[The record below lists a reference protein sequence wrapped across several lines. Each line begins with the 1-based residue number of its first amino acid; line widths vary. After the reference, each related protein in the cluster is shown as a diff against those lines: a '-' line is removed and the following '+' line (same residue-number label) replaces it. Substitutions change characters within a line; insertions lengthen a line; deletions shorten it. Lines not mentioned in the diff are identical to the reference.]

1 MADKQNL
8 SILGFYNYDASI
20 FDNLELP
27 DNIDK
32 SLVIDNILLD
42 NAELS
47 LVYTDFDFMKYAIG
61 SWSRSELDIWYRLN
75 KAFNEEYNPLWNVD
89 ENTTESRTIN
99 RQGTDSKDISGS
111 NQSNS
116 SNTITNNTDL
126 DSTTTNSI
134 KGFNS
139 DTWAEHDKNVLDS
152 SQSDTGS
159 NVGVVSGTEASNEE
173 GSHAENITE
182 TFNRKR
188 GGNIGVTM
196 SQQLLQA
203 ELDTRPKL
211 NIYKYISKSFKKRF
225 CNMIY

>member
-1 MADKQNL
+1 MADKQFL
-8 SILGFYNYDASI
+8 SILGLYNYDNSI

-27 DNIDK
+27 ANIDK

-61 SWSRSELDIWYRLN
+61 SWSRSELDIWDRLN

-89 ENTTESRTIN
+89 EDTTEIRSIN
-99 RQGTDSKDISGS
+99 RKGTDSRDITGS

-116 SNTITNNTDL
+116 NTTITNSTDI
-126 DSTTTNSI
+126 DSTTTNNI

-139 DTWAEHDKNVLDS
+139 DTWAEHDKSVLDS

-159 NVGVVSGTEASNEE
+159 NVGVLSGTEASNEE
-173 GSHAENITE
+173 GSHDETITDS
-182 TFNRKR
+182 FNRKR

>member
-1 MADKQNL
+1 MADKQFL
-8 SILGFYNYDASI
+8 SILGLYNYDASI

-47 LVYTDFDFMKYAIG
+47 LVYTDYDFMKYAIG
-61 SWSRSELDIWYRLN
+61 SWSRSELDIWNRLN

-89 ENTTESRTIN
+89 EDTTETREIKRSDTGTLVSNNDENTTGVNIN
-99 RQGTDSKDISGS
+99 SV
-111 NQSNS
+111 
-116 SNTITNNTDL
+116 
-126 DSTTTNSI
+126 

-139 DTWAEHDKNVLDS
+139 NEWAEHDKEDGS
-152 SQSDTGS
+152 SYASSKVDNKSTDNS
-159 NVGVVSGTEASNEE
+159 NIS
-173 GSHAENITE
+173 E

>member
-1 MADKQNL
+1 MADKQFL
-8 SILGFYNYDASI
+8 SILGLYNYDNGI
-20 FDNLELP
+20 FDNLKLP
-27 DNIDK
+27 TEIDRE
-32 SLVIDNILLD
+32 LVIDNILLD

-61 SWSRSELDIWYRLN
+61 SWSKSELDIWDRLN

-89 ENTTESRTIN
+89 ENTTETRSIN
-99 RQGTDSKDISGS
+99 RKGTDSRDITGS
-111 NQSNS
+111 NQTNSNT
-116 SNTITNNTDL
+116 TITNSTDI
-126 DSTTTNSI
+126 DSTTTNSV

-139 DTWAEHDKNVLDS
+139 DDWADHDKSVVDS

-159 NVGVVSGTEASNEE
+159 NVGVVSGTDTSNEE
-173 GSHAENITE
+173 GNHSETITD